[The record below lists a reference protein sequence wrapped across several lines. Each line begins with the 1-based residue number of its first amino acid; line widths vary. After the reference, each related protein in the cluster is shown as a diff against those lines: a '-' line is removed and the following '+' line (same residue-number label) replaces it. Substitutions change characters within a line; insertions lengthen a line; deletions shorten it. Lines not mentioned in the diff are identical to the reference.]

1 MKRKTSLAKVVIRY
15 DGAVTSVKVNGEEL
29 GDKVSK
35 VTFTQ
40 CGGQVPFVI
49 LEMPLDEAEIQAEA
63 QDIRIE
69 QVIVA

>member
-15 DGAVTSVKVNGEEL
+15 DGAVTSVKGNGEEL

-69 QVIVA
+69 QVILA

>member
-49 LEMPLDEAEIQAEA
+49 LEMPLDKVDIQTIGCCAFTKK
-63 QDIRIE
+63 R
-69 QVIVA
+69 

>member
-40 CGGQVPFVI
+40 CGGQVPTVN
-49 LEMPLDEAEIQAEA
+49 LEMPLDKVDIQTIGCCAFTKK
-63 QDIRIE
+63 R
-69 QVIVA
+69 